1 MNVHRFFSP
10 FIILVGTDQTNFIL
24 SFLKSAI
31 KNNYGNFL
39 KKYSMIKD
47 MPPKGVILSDFIR
60 TFAILCFVSIEN
72 LFVYSNTKI
81 SEFSGTTKFMVTF
94 CCSGF

>member
-1 MNVHRFFSP
+1 MNVHRFFLP

-31 KNNYGNFL
+31 KNNRGNFL
-39 KKYSMIKD
+39 KKYSMIEN

-60 TFAILCFVSIEN
+60 IFYLPYYVS
-72 LFVYSNTKI
+72 FQ
-81 SEFSGTTKFMVTF
+81 
-94 CCSGF
+94 